1 MEVAALA
8 TKERDLFKDPYW
20 YRDKEKWVAAYA
32 KYGTIGEMA
41 RAAGVSPRVISEW
54 RSRLGI
60 PALRPGPRSVKGNTR
75 DGRHAETPGLQMK
88 DDIAIVISEPMVKTQ
103 SLEELLR
110 ERNLD
115 PDEWE
120 VERVVVNEWSVYA
133 GRDEDGEAIVLPMK
147 QLKAFLR
154 KKIAIEWIFPATEV
168 RERIKPSKPSSEK
181 GLRLVVVC
189 GDQQAPYHDAEL
201 HSAFLRWL
209 SQNKPDA
216 GVTCGD
222 TADFPTIS
230 KYRDRPRWSA
240 SVQECLDTA
249 YRLLSE
255 YRDASPKT
263 HWSKLR
269 GNHDARL
276 ESELLLRAERMFGV
290 RPAEIPGAE
299 TGPHALSL
307 RRLLHLDQLGV
318 ELVGDEEDSWEY
330 GEVRLSPKVAVRHR
344 PPKTVARL
352 NSSIMAGDSHRQS
365 IRFETGY
372 SHGEPRTLALV
383 EVGTLA
389 RIREGLGYTVEPN
402 WQPGFATVSINE
414 DGEGVFD
421 LAIWRGGKLMW
432 RGEQW

>member
-1 MEVAALA
+1 MPLTEQ
-8 TKERDLFKDPYW
+8 ELFAETYW
-20 YRDKEKWVAAYA
+20 YRDKDKWLAAYA
-32 KYGTIGEMA
+32 EYGTIGAMA

-60 PALRPGPRSVKGNTR
+60 PTLRPGPRSIKGSTR
-75 DGRHAETPGLQMK
+75 DGRHSETPGVSIRG
-88 DDIAIVISEPMVKTQ
+88 DEAIVISEPSTNTLNV
-103 SLEELLR
+103 EELLI
-110 ERNLD
+110 ERGLE
-115 PDEWE
+115 PDDWE
-120 VERVVVNEWSVYA
+120 VERVVVNEWSALA
-133 GRDEDGEAIVLPMK
+133 GRDEEGTPIVVKMK
-147 QLKAFLR
+147 QLKAYLR
-154 KKIAIEWIFPATEV
+154 KKVAIEWIFPATEV
-168 RERIKPSKPSSEK
+168 AVRHKPTAPSGETD
-181 GLRLVVVC
+181 LRLVVVC
-189 GDQQAPYHDAEL
+189 GDQQAPYQDAAL
-201 HSAFLRWL
+201 HAAFLRWL
-209 SQNKPDA
+209 AEVQPDVA
-216 GVTCGD
+216 VTCGD

-249 YRLLSE
+249 FKLLSD
-255 YRDASPKT
+255 YRDASPET

-290 RPAEIPGAE
+290 RPAEVPGAE

-307 RRLLHLDQLGV
+307 RRLLHLDQLGI

-330 GEVRLSPKVAVRHR
+330 GEVRLSDLVAVRHK
-344 PPKTVARL
+344 PPKQVARL

-402 WQPGFATVSINE
+402 WQQGFATASINAE
-414 DGEGVFD
+414 GEGVFD
-421 LAIWRGGKLMW
+421 LAIWRSGKLMW